1 MSVCIEY
8 LENGFSIVLLTHTT
22 LAGTS
27 LDKFSFAFRALAYR
41 PPKCDV

>member
-8 LENGFSIVLLTHTT
+8 LENGFSKVLTHTT
-22 LAGTS
+22 LAGRS
-27 LDKFSFAFRALAYR
+27 LDKFSFALRALAYR